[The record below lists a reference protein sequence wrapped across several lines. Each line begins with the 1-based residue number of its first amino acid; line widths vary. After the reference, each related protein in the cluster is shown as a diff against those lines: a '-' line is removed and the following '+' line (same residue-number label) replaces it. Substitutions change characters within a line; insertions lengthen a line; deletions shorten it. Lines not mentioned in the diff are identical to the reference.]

1 MAQSFVRFL
10 DRPDDCSS
18 CFDFISWVA
27 VTAVI
32 HPFQDRLL
40 PPLASDDDR
49 PAGCGTVILRPAE
62 EDEDEAD
69 DDEGIDYVGKEEEEE
84 EKEEAA
90 RQEWLGWWV
99 EGKEV

>member
-27 VTAVI
+27 VTAAI
-32 HPFQDRLL
+32 HAFQDRLL

-69 DDEGIDYVGKEEEEE
+69 DDDGIDYLEKEEEEE
-84 EKEEAA
+84 EEEEAA
-90 RQEWLGWWV
+90 RQEWLGGWV

>member
-27 VTAVI
+27 VTAAAI
-32 HPFQDRLL
+32 HAFQDRLL

-69 DDEGIDYVGKEEEEE
+69 DDEGIDYVGKEEEE
-84 EKEEAA
+84 AA